1 MAEGRP
7 PRREDVAR
15 VLDYLPYGH
24 VAEGIGGYQKR
35 PLVQGVGETNF
46 VLMEM
51 TPKEG
56 VVPVMGEKVYIGG
69 GDRQV
74 IDHVNRRISYDDL
87 TNGAKLELPFEI
99 QKIVLDKESRFIR
112 YFNDAGPITTRM
124 HALELLPG
132 IGKKLM
138 WAILNE
144 RKKGTFKGFSDL
156 TERVKGLHNPEKL
169 IGKRIL
175 DELMDDKIK
184 YRIFTT
190 EPRTIESRE
199 PRRR

>member
-7 PRREDVAR
+7 PKKEEVAR
-15 VLDYLPYGH
+15 VLDYLPYGRSPDSRSYQKQPLIQ
-24 VAEGIGGYQKR
+24 GIG
-35 PLVQGVGETNF
+35 EANF

-56 VVPVMGEKVYIGG
+56 IVPKVGDRVYIGSG
-69 GDRQV
+69 ERDV
-74 IDHVNRRISYDDL
+74 IDHVNRRIYYDEL
-87 TNGAKLELPFEI
+87 SNNAKIELPFEI
-99 QKIVLDKESRFIR
+99 QKIVLDNEPRFIR
-112 YFNDAGPITTRM
+112 FFNEAGPITTRM

-144 RKKGTFKGFSDL
+144 RKKGPFKSFKDL
-156 TERVKGLHNPEKL
+156 TERIKGLHYPERL
-169 IGKRIL
+169 LAKRVE

-190 EPRTIESRE
+190 LPRAK
-199 PRRR
+199 

>member
-7 PRREDVAR
+7 PKKEDVAR
-15 VLDYLPYGH
+15 VLDYLPYGRSPDSRS
-24 VAEGIGGYQKR
+24 YQKQ
-35 PLVQGVGETNF
+35 PLIQGVGEANF

-56 VVPVMGEKVYIGG
+56 IVPKVGDRVYIGG
-69 GDRQV
+69 GERDV
-74 IDHVNRRISYDDL
+74 IDHVNRRIYYDEL
-87 TNGAKLELPFEI
+87 SNNAKIELPFEI
-99 QKIVLDKESRFIR
+99 QKIVLENEPRFIR
-112 YFNDAGPITTRM
+112 YFNEAGPITTRM

-144 RKKGTFKGFSDL
+144 RKKGPFKSFKDL
-156 TERVKGLHNPEKL
+156 TERVKGIHYPEKL
-169 IGKRIL
+169 IAKRVE

-190 EPRTIESRE
+190 LPRAR
-199 PRRR
+199 

>member
-7 PRREDVAR
+7 PKKEEVAR
-15 VLDYLPYGH
+15 VLDYLPYGR
-24 VAEGIGGYQKR
+24 VPDSRSYQKQ
-35 PLVQGVGETNF
+35 PLIQGVGEANF

-56 VVPVMGEKVYIGG
+56 IVPKVGDRVYIGSG
-69 GDRQV
+69 ERNV
-74 IDHVNRRISYDDL
+74 IDHVNRRIYYNELS
-87 TNGAKLELPFEI
+87 NNAKIELPFEI
-99 QKIVLDKESRFIR
+99 QRIVLDNEPRFIR
-112 YFNDAGPITTRM
+112 FFNDAGPITTRM

-144 RKKGTFKGFSDL
+144 RKKGPFKSFKDL
-156 TERVKGLHNPEKL
+156 TERIKGLHYPERL
-169 IGKRIL
+169 LAKRIE

-190 EPRTIESRE
+190 LPRAK
-199 PRRR
+199 